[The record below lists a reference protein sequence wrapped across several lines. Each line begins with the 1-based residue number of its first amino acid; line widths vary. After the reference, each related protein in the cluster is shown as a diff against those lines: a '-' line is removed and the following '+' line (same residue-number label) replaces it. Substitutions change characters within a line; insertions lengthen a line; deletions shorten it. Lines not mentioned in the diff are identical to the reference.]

1 MSMKPPPA
9 PDAITAAYW
18 QRLRDGHLS
27 FQRCADC
34 STAWLPPAPVCP
46 RCWGTEAE
54 VVDSSGRARLV
65 TWATYRRSYHPAFAD
80 SLPYVVGMVELAE
93 GPRLTAG
100 IRTGEPARLHAGD
113 PLTLALEPR
122 EGGFL
127 VPVFVRDSAP
137 RTGIACGGGEDVD

>member
-1 MSMKPPPA
+1 M
-9 PDAITAAYW
+9 
-18 QRLRDGHLS
+18 
-27 FQRCADC
+27 
-34 STAWLPPAPVCP
+34 
-46 RCWGTEAE
+46 
-54 VVDSSGRARLV
+54 DSSGRARLV

-113 PLTLALEPR
+113 PLTLALEPH

-127 VPVFVRDSAP
+127 VPVFVPDSAA
-137 RTGIACGGGEDVD
+137 RTGIASGEGEDAD